1 MTLVKLGLR
10 AGQFIAA
17 MGFSKTVLDLEDT
30 LRIKSWGF
38 SLEDTGLGLG
48 LGFENVGLGLI
59 TDKLQSQ
66 ASL

>member
-1 MTLVKLGLR
+1 
-10 AGQFIAA
+10 